1 MSSTILPLRAGARPQ
16 TTDNNPHSQLTD
28 IPSPSFSD
36 LLLERIAQMPD
47 VDLAPSMRA
56 PAGTFGAY
64 LLPGAAN
71 GPTEAFLLPREFA
84 HLHSAPDASFHLTL
98 PEPIRSQAIAQGW
111 AEPHPLAGQPSVSP
125 HIVMVYAPRD
135 LDEVETVMALVT
147 ASWRY
152 ARNS

>member
-1 MSSTILPLRAGARPQ
+1 MNQSQLPTRAGVRPD
-16 TTDNNPHSQLTD
+16 TTATNPHSQLTD

-36 LLLERIAQMPD
+36 VLLSRIAQMPD

-64 LLPGAAN
+64 LK
-71 GPTEAFLLPREFA
+71 
-84 HLHSAPDASFHLTL
+84 
-98 PEPIRSQAIAQGW
+98 PEPIRREAIEQGW

-135 LDEVETVMALVT
+135 PQEVETVMVLVS
-147 ASWRY
+147 ASWC
-152 ARNS
+152 